1 MIHIDRKIARSIL
14 RHISSYSDFFFYESE
29 ADVFFYGENHKESFP
44 VPVPSEEVI
53 PSLGRLTKAGF
64 LTASFKLWG
73 VRGVIGYSI
82 TPKLKHHFAFAL
94 DQFTKK
100 FFCGF
105 LTGVLTTVVGGVL
118 LNLLIKFLM

>member
-29 ADVFFYGENHKESFP
+29 ADVFFYGENHQESFS

-53 PSLGRLTKAGF
+53 PSLERLTKAGF
-64 LTASFKLWG
+64 LTVSFKLWG
-73 VRGVIGYSI
+73 VISYSI

-105 LTGVLTTVVGGVL
+105 LTGVLTTVVGGVI